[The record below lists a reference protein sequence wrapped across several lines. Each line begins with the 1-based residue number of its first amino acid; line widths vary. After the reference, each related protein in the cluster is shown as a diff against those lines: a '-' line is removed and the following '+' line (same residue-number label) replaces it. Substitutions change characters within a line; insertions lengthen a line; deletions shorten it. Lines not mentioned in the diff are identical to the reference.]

1 MDCNPKDGY
10 KHLPFRCHRG
20 DQFSIALQRLVKP
33 VDETEAHKTLG
44 DLITLILPGD
54 NESSRKFFLYL
65 AFYNFIKSESS
76 LFLGQF

>member
-1 MDCNPKDGY
+1 MDCNPKEGY
-10 KHLPFRCHRG
+10 KNLPFRCHRG

-54 NESSRKFFLYL
+54 NESSRK
-65 AFYNFIKSESS
+65 
-76 LFLGQF
+76 